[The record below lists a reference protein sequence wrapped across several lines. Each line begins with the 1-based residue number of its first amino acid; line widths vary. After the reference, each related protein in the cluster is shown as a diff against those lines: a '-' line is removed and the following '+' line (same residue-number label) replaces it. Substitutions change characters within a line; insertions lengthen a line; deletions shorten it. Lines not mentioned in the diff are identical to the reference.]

1 MDRADLKGQTI
12 LVMEE
17 EVLIALDL
25 RAVLERAG
33 AHVYVVRNAAEA
45 LACLSKF
52 NVTAGVVDWRPASIP
67 GIARA
72 LKQKQ
77 VRFLFYATHP
87 PEDVTTVRGAPIFL
101 KPGHPE
107 EIAKALAL
115 LSAVAHNICPAIC
128 CNAVTLHRY

>member
-1 MDRADLKGQTI
+1 MDRADLNGQTI

-33 AHVYVVRNAAEA
+33 AQVYVVRNASEA
-45 LACLSKF
+45 LACLSKI
-52 NVTAGVVDWRPASIP
+52 NVTAAVIDWRPASEENRLV
-67 GIARA
+67 ARA

-101 KPGHPE
+101 KPGRPE

-115 LSAVAHNICPAIC
+115 FVGGG
-128 CNAVTLHRY
+128 RK